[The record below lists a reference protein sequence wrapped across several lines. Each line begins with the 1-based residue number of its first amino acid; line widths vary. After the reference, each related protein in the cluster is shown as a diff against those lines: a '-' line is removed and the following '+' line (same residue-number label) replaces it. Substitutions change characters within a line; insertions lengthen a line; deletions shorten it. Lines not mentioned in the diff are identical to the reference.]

1 MMMLPNIGK
10 ILKKTWRTIMIEEK
24 AWQLWKQ
31 WRQGEQ
37 EAGGEAGAGSAKCVP
52 EREMTLTRDMW
63 EKLEDSLSGGRF
75 FSSGWI
81 LLTLL
86 RNIFAKL
93 RKFVSWVQFRKIQL
107 NTVWTNTLLKR
118 YTLGKLKVWKN
129 FGHIYIAFGKCI
141 TSSGL

>member
-1 MMMLPNIGK
+1 
-10 ILKKTWRTIMIEEK
+10 MIEEK

-37 EAGGEAGAGSAKCVP
+37 EADGEAGVGAAKCVP
-52 EREMTLTRDMW
+52 ECEMTLTRDMW
-63 EKLEDSLSGGRF
+63 KKLEDWF

-107 NTVWTNTLLKR
+107 
-118 YTLGKLKVWKN
+118 GKYSQEK
-129 FGHIYIAFGKCI
+129 Y
-141 TSSGL
+141 S

>member
-1 MMMLPNIGK
+1 
-10 ILKKTWRTIMIEEK
+10 MIEEK

-37 EAGGEAGAGSAKCVP
+37 EAGGEVGAGAAKRVP
-52 EREMTLTRDMW
+52 ECEMTLTRDMW
-63 EKLEDSLSGGRF
+63 KKLEDSLSGGWF

-107 NTVWTNTLLKR
+107 
-118 YTLGKLKVWKN
+118 GKYSQEK
-129 FGHIYIAFGKCI
+129 Y
-141 TSSGL
+141 S